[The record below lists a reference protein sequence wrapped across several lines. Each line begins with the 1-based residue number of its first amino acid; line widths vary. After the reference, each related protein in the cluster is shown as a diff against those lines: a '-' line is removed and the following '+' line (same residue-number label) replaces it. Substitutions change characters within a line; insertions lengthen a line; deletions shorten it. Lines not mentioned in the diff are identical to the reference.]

1 LLPLFKMEL
10 STLNYEKFIEEKIAE
25 LAINRAPL
33 ELYEPIRYILSLG
46 GKRLRP
52 QLIFISNSL
61 FEENIEDC
69 AYAALAVELF
79 HNFTLIHDDI
89 MDNAPLRRGKATVH
103 EKWNVN
109 TGILSGD
116 TMLVVAFAQINKIK
130 SPRIREIYDVFN
142 ITAIEVCEG
151 QQFDMNYETQE
162 QVSVEDYLE
171 MIRLKTAVLLGGSL
185 KIGAII
191 GNASFA
197 DGQKIY
203 AFGENLGMGFQ
214 LMDDYLDVYGD
225 PEKFGKQ
232 IGGDII
238 SNKKTYLLLN
248 ALQMC
253 NAQDKAELLKWIE
266 AKEFSTE
273 EKVKAVTAI
282 YDRCGVKELSAKK
295 MQEYYDKAYQYL
307 GEIDVPEYKKLQL
320 KTFAD
325 MVSKRAK

>member
-1 LLPLFKMEL
+1 MQ
-10 STLNYEKFIEEKIAE
+10 STLNFETIIEQKLSE
-25 LAINRAPL
+25 LQLDKSPS
-33 ELYEPIRYILSLG
+33 ELYEPIKYILSLG

-52 QLIFISNSL
+52 QLIFIANSL

-89 MDNAPLRRGKATVH
+89 MDNAPLRRGKITVH

-130 SPRIREIYDVFN
+130 SSRIREIYDVFN
-142 ITAIEVCEG
+142 ITAVEVCEG
-151 QQFDMNYETQE
+151 QQFDMNYETQAK
-162 QVSVEDYLE
+162 VSVDDYLE

-191 GNASFA
+191 GNASLE
-197 DGQKIY
+197 DGSTIY

-248 ALQMC
+248 ALEMA
-253 NAQDKAELLKWIE
+253 NSVDKAELLNWIE
-266 AKEFSTE
+266 RKEFDSQ
-273 EKVKAVTAI
+273 EKVNAVTAI
-282 YDRCGVKELSAKK
+282 YNRCGVKDLAVNK
-295 MQEYYDKAYQYL
+295 MQEYYDKAYKNL
-307 GEIDVPEYKKLQL
+307 DNINVPEHKKLRL
-320 KTFAD
+320 RAFAD